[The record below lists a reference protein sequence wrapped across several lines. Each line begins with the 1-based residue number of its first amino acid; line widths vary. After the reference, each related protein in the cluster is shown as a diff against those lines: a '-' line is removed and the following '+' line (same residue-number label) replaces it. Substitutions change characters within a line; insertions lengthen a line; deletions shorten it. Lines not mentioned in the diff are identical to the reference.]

1 MSTEDTLGHH
11 LQAFS
16 EGVDAIME
24 DYTSESVLFTPDGA
38 LKGLDSIR
46 GFFHGFL
53 TSSPP
58 ELLRAMTLVR
68 KDIHGEVAYILWNAE
83 PYIPLASDTFVVRG
97 GKILAQSFATYA
109 PAARPAEARAG
120 AAMGSA

>member
-24 DYTSESVLFTPDGA
+24 DYTPDSVLFTPDGL

-46 GFFHGFL
+46 AFFHAFL
-53 TSSPP
+53 TNSPP
-58 ELLRAMTLVR
+58 RAAPRAEDGPPGRPWRSRVHRVECGALHPVRLGHLRRARR
-68 KDIHGEVAYILWNAE
+68 KDPRADLR
-83 PYIPLASDTFVVRG
+83 DVR
-97 GKILAQSFATYA
+97 AFALTA
-109 PAARPAEARAG
+109 
-120 AAMGSA
+120 

>member
-24 DYTSESVLFTPDGA
+24 DYTPDSVLFTPDGL

-46 GFFHGFL
+46 AFFHGFL
-53 TSSPP
+53 TNSPP
-58 ELLRAMTLVR
+58 ELLRALKMVR
-68 KDIHGEVAYILWNAE
+68 QDVHGEVAYIVWSAE
-83 PYIPLASDTFVVRG
+83 PYIPFASDTFVVRD
-97 GKILAQSFATYA
+97 GKIRAQTFATYA
-109 PAARPAEARAG
+109 PAGPR
-120 AAMGSA
+120 